1 MKNEVKK
8 LLIIFYQSCMIFFI
22 WFAFTGCKS
31 QMNNIRINQLPA
43 IDSTVSFRGI
53 YAVSDTKVWA
63 TGSSNAIFRTNNG
76 GQSWE
81 QMIVDDSLTL
91 DFRDVHITS
100 VGDIFVM
107 SSGPGNQSRI
117 YRSSDNGGTWNISY
131 INPHDEG
138 FLNSIAFW
146 NDSTGIAVG
155 DPVNGQIFILA
166 THDNGNS
173 WNAAQPGTV
182 PPALLGEIG
191 FAASGTS
198 VVVSGDSLA
207 WIGTGGPEARVYY
220 TTNLGTS
227 WHVTNTPLLH
237 GGETTGIYSVQFFSE
252 NIGFIAGGD
261 YTTPDS
267 MVATF
272 GRSIDGGKSW
282 RLVGNQQVPFQTAI
296 DQVNSNQEIFI
307 STGTAGTYFSI
318 NGIYWN
324 LLTDI
329 GFNCLSAAPSGKII
343 WLAGANGRVAQ
354 IIVND

>member
-1 MKNEVKK
+1 MKFIDLRSDTVTKPSKAMLNAMVNCEVGDDVYGEDPTVNKLESLSAEILGKDAAVFTPSGTQSNLLALLTHCERGDEYIAGQESHVYKNEVKK

-81 QMIVDDSLTL
+81 QMIIDDSLTL

-117 YRSSDNGGTWNISY
+117 YRSSDNGETWDISY

-138 FLNSIAFW
+138 FLNSTAFW

-155 DPVNGQIFILA
+155 DPVNGQIFILV
-166 THDNGNS
+166 THDSGSS
-173 WNAAQPGTV
+173 WNVAQPGTI
-182 PPALLGEIG
+182 PPALPGAIG

-198 VVVSGDSLA
+198 VAVYGDSLA

-220 TTNLGTS
+220 TTDLGTS
-227 WHVTNTPLLH
+227 WHVTNTPFLH
-237 GGETTGIYSVQFFSE
+237 GGETTGIYSVQFFQRKYWFYS
-252 NIGFIAGGD
+252 
-261 YTTPDS
+261 
-267 MVATF
+267 
-272 GRSIDGGKSW
+272 RW
-282 RLVGNQQVPFQTAI
+282 RLYNT
-296 DQVNSNQEIFI
+296 
-307 STGTAGTYFSI
+307 
-318 NGIYWN
+318 
-324 LLTDI
+324 
-329 GFNCLSAAPSGKII
+329 
-343 WLAGANGRVAQ
+343 
-354 IIVND
+354 